1 MALIIT
7 SSWVGYSLPEV
18 RQSSAQLEYLWVGLV
33 GEAEAA
39 AAASGELAMVSAG
52 FTGEVRWVETL
63 FFVLVLF
70 VWSVDL
76 AEAFTLAL
84 EMILIIFAKCHGLK
98 LWSPVAQV
106 EDLFHCVLI
115 VEEPCCSVCGVCFDQ
130 LVCEARCFSDPR

>member
-1 MALIIT
+1 MFAYPAVGVGAAYPIRLEFSGSLIVCVDIT
-7 SSWVGYSLPEV
+7 SSWVGYNLPEL
-18 RQSSAQLEYLWVGLV
+18 RQSSAQLEYLWVGLG

-39 AAASGELAMVSAG
+39 AAASGDLAMVSAG

-84 EMILIIFAKCHGLK
+84 EMILIIFLTLGLP
-98 LWSPVAQV
+98 L
-106 EDLFHCVLI
+106 
-115 VEEPCCSVCGVCFDQ
+115 CSM
-130 LVCEARCFSDPR
+130 S